1 MVSDRQANKV
11 SGMIVSYVDAG
22 GDSYEPKRLQGLK
35 YLIKTEA
42 GLDLD
47 VEYLKKKIATLYRER
62 EKAKKKEILMADVF
76 EADLPEERL
85 RMASGFCPKCRRF
98 KNYSKE
104 CPFCSHLEMTK

>member
-1 MVSDRQANKV
+1 MVGERQANKV

-22 GDSYEPKRLQGLK
+22 GDTYDPKRLQGLK

-47 VEYLKKKIATLYRER
+47 IEYLKRKIATLYRER
-62 EKAKKKEILMADVF
+62 ERSKKKERLMADVF
-76 EADLPEERL
+76 HADLPEERL
-85 RMASGFCPKCRRF
+85 RIASGYCPRCRRF
-98 KNYSKE
+98 KNFRKE